1 MVGGD
6 TGLSPLTAV
15 GAELGNLQSVEGGG
29 VVGKQVA
36 KQGQKLIEKGTAARQ
51 ETEGTSAEAV
61 PGGELP
67 QVVAYGS
74 GNLAQV
80 YFDLLP
86 RKITLSELN
95 SAYPGMVDALVQH
108 EGIGMVCGYEDDGT
122 PVCLTRGGKR
132 NLHSGEVTGVDPL
145 AMYAPQ
151 DANAYGRNSIETRA
165 WQVQRVM
172 DFPHA
177 GDLMVIS
184 AVYADGTVAAL
195 EELIGSHGGLGG
207 EQTDAFLL
215 HPATLA
221 VPELRNSAELFGVLD
236 ARRGEAFTAQEL
248 QAEAESKAQNVDEW
262 SLSNLWGGIRNVL
275 DWAPLALRALVLDR
289 AAYQQVADDPSMT
302 GPGLLLGLL
311 FSLPASILVGR
322 ATQNVVA
329 SIGAGIVAWF
339 LMTLV
344 VYMAG
349 RVISRRGYYTR
360 TMRALGFANITSV
373 VVILTLVPGFSGIA
387 TVLLVV
393 FTFMASWMAASEA
406 HDLRGWRSL
415 LLPVLAVAVA
425 ILAPLVVLALLSSAA
440 IGLESIRIT
449 LGLTPQP

>member
-1 MVGGD
+1 MQ
-6 TGLSPLTAV
+6 SAE
-15 GAELGNLQSVEGGG
+15 GAG

-36 KQGQKLIEKGTAARQ
+36 KQGQRLIEKGTAARQ
-51 ETEGTSAEAV
+51 ETEGASAEAA
-61 PGGELP
+61 PNGEIQ

-95 SAYPGMVDALVQH
+95 TAYPGMVDALVQH
-108 EGIGMVCGYEDDGT
+108 DGIGMVCGYEDDGT
-122 PVCLTRGGKR
+122 PVCLARGGKR

-151 DANAYGRNSIETRA
+151 DANAFGRNSLETRA
-165 WQVQRVM
+165 WQVRRVM

-184 AVYADGTVAAL
+184 AVYPDGTVAAL

-221 VPELRNSAELFGVLD
+221 VPDLRNSAEVFGVLD
-236 ARRGEAFTAQEL
+236 ARRGEALTAQEL
-248 QAEAESKAQNVDEW
+248 QAEAETKAQDVDEW
-262 SLSNLWGGIRNVL
+262 SLSNLWGGIRNVAL
-275 DWAPLALRALVLDR
+275 WVPLALRALTLDR

-311 FSLPASILVGR
+311 FSLPTAISVGR
-322 ATQNVVA
+322 ATQNVA
-329 SIGAGIVAWF
+329 GSIGAAIVAWF
-339 LMTLV
+339 LMTLAV
-344 VYMAG
+344 FLAG
-349 RVISRRGYYTR
+349 RFLSRRGYYTR
-360 TMRALGFANITSV
+360 TMRSLGFANITSV
-373 VVILTLVPGFSGIA
+373 VVILALLPGFAGIA
-387 TVLLVV
+387 TVLLLV
-393 FTFMASWMAASEA
+393 FTFLASWMAASEA
-406 HDLRGWRSL
+406 HDLKGWRGL
-415 LLPVLAVAVA
+415 LLPVVAIAIA
-425 ILAPLVVLALLSSAA
+425 ILAPFVVIALLSSAA
-440 IGLESIRIT
+440 IGLESIRMS